1 MPLPTHS
8 KIICKRFL
16 YFLAAGKVSKL
27 GCEDYEEACSDW
39 VIYDEERDVVEA
51 SWTSSLLG
59 NNQKG
64 WPAWVKR
71 QVKEDGTPTRHNQRA
86 RDWLM
91 PRQRRTET
99 TFVRNA

>member
-1 MPLPTHS
+1 MNVILG
-8 KIICKRFL
+8 
-16 YFLAAGKVSKL
+16 AGKVWKL
-27 GCEDYEEACSDW
+27 GCEDFEEACSDW
-39 VIYDEERDVVEA
+39 IIYDEERDVVEA
-51 SWTSSLLG
+51 SWASSLLG

-71 QVKEDGTPTRHNQRA
+71 QVNEDGTPPRHNQRA